1 MQTPSFH
8 IQQCVNWDQF
18 KIIVNK
24 KSFYQQGLRAASFFR
39 PDLKIWGYQT
49 PDFIKCILIQILE
62 TYHHHHKSMTQLDQ
76 CALKARNKLVAMFL
90 LLFAIDATLVFM
102 AQDRWAIGRILLTI
116 VVMYFVLQGRSWA
129 KWLLMSICSL
139 VFVVLITMVVGL
151 SSKLSTTLVVGS
163 LIMAVLSAI
172 IPIYMATN
180 KDLNRYF
187 IYKRQTYS
195 QSP

>member
-1 MQTPSFH
+1 M
-8 IQQCVNWDQF
+8 
-18 KIIVNK
+18 
-24 KSFYQQGLRAASFFR
+24 
-39 PDLKIWGYQT
+39 
-49 PDFIKCILIQILE
+49 
-62 TYHHHHKSMTQLDQ
+62 MQLDQ
-76 CALKARNKLVAMFL
+76 GTLKARNKLVAMFL
-90 LLFAIDATLVFM
+90 LLCALDATLVFM
-102 AQDRWAIGRILLTI
+102 AKDRWAIGRILLTI

-139 VFVVLITMVVGL
+139 VFVVLIAMVVAL
-151 SSKLSTTLVVGS
+151 SSKLSTALIVGS

-172 IPIYMATN
+172 IPIYMAAN